1 MILQVF
7 YRADV
12 VRPGIKE
19 AHAIVHAAE
28 SERLVISGLI
38 GIRPEGM
45 LETGMRAQMERAW
58 LNLLDTVEAAGFD
71 RQHILRITAYV
82 TEPGRILLFRE
93 ITDRMLDGH
102 TCPCAYRQVSA
113 LAAPSIL
120 FELEAEAVKSM
131 VAQKDPGQSHAS
143 DNERIR
149 DAIQSIAVAETA
161 KPAE

>member
-19 AHAIVHAAE
+19 AHAVVHAAE
-28 SERLVISGLI
+28 AERLVMSGII

-71 RQHILRITAYV
+71 KRHILRITAHV

-102 TCPCAYRQVSA
+102 TCPCAYRQVSG
-113 LAAPSIL
+113 LAAPSVL
-120 FELEAEAVKSM
+120 FELEAEAVKST
-131 VAQKDPGQSHAS
+131 ATSKIQGQSEIAG
-143 DNERIR
+143 NEQRR
-149 DAIQSIAVAETA
+149 DAVRSAAIAETA
-161 KPAE
+161 EPA

>member
-19 AHAIVHAAE
+19 AHAVVHAGDA
-28 SERLVISGLI
+28 ERLVISGLI

-45 LETGMRAQMERAW
+45 METGMRAQMERAW
-58 LNLLDTVEAAGFD
+58 LNLLDTVDAAGFD
-71 RQHILRITAYV
+71 KRHILRITAYV

-102 TCPCAYRQVSA
+102 ACPCAYRQVSG
-113 LAAPSIL
+113 LAAPSVL
-120 FELEAEAVKSM
+120 CELEAEAVKN
-131 VAQKDPGQSHAS
+131 VTAQDGQSSSNAS
-143 DNERIR
+143 DNERIHQADR
-149 DAIQSIAVAETA
+149 SSIGAETTA
-161 KPAE
+161 LV